1 MSEQSKMPNE
11 ETPKQS
17 RLGKRLER
25 GEKPAMTPEQ
35 AKKKRER
42 IIMALMIVLAAV
54 MVIAAALVLL

>member
-17 RLGKRLER
+17 RLER

-54 MVIAAALVLL
+54 MVIAAA